1 MQMAPLVFLSVGCVV
16 RSDDV
21 QQLKLLVC
29 VPEGMNNSLSAIP
42 RGYKVV
48 LDQMGGI
55 LLMQICSNGMP
66 R

>member
-1 MQMAPLVFLSVGCVV
+1 MQMAPLVFLSVRCVV

-48 LDQMGGI
+48 LDQMEGI